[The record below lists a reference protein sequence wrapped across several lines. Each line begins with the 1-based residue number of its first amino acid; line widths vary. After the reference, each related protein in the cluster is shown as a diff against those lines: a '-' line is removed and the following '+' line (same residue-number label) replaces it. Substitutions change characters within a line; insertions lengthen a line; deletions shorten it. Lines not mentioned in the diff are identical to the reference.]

1 MWLVTPTQARGN
13 QPCVTSLPSLIVMGL
28 PSSSWVKNP
37 PANVGDPGSIPGSGR
52 FPGEGN
58 GNLLQYSCL
67 GNPMDWGA
75 CWGTAHGVARVRGD
89 LVTKPPPPLSW
100 GHKGLNTAE
109 QLSTCTHTHT
119 RAHTHTHAH
128 TRAHTRTFSYHFQSA
143 AHPFYHQLSIHI
155 FTMGVLY
162 FNYINFWTIA

>member
-1 MWLVTPTQARGN
+1 MWLVTPTQAWGN
-13 QPCVTSLPSLIVMGL
+13 QPCVTTLPSLIVMGL
-28 PSSSWVKNP
+28 PRSSWVKNP
-37 PANVGDPGSIPGSGR
+37 PANAGDPGSIPGSGR
-52 FPGEGN
+52 FPGKGN

-75 CWGTAHGVARVRGD
+75 CWGTAHGVARIRGD
-89 LVTKPPPPLSW
+89 LVTKPPPPLPW

-109 QLSTCTHTHT
+109 QLSMCTHTHT
-119 RAHTHTHAH
+119 HVLII
-128 TRAHTRTFSYHFQSA
+128 SSLLLIHFIINYL
-143 AHPFYHQLSIHI
+143 FTC

>member
-13 QPCVTSLPSLIVMGL
+13 QPCVATLPSLIVMGF

-37 PANVGDPGSIPGSGR
+37 PANTGDPGSVPGSGR
-52 FPGEGN
+52 FPGEEN

-75 CWGTAHGVARVRGD
+75 CWGTAHGVARIRGD

-100 GHKGLNTAE
+100 GHTGLNTTG
-109 QLSTCTHTHT
+109 QLSMCTHTHT
-119 RAHTHTHAH
+119 RVHTHTHVLIS
-128 TRAHTRTFSYHFQSA
+128 FPVCCSSI
-143 AHPFYHQLSIHI
+143 LSSTIHI

>member
-100 GHKGLNTAE
+100 GHKGLNTTE
-109 QLSTCTHTHT
+109 QLSTCTHTHM
-119 RAHTHTHAH
+119 RAHTHVLIS
-128 TRAHTRTFSYHFQSA
+128 FPVCGSSI
-143 AHPFYHQLSIHI
+143 LSSTIYSH
-155 FTMGVLY
+155 VLQWVY
-162 FNYINFWTIA
+162 CTSTI